1 MTHGRE
7 SEGETGEWSTLHTTS
22 EHGVSSI
29 TTADAHTS
37 AVSIQTNWPP
47 PPHLNGLVH
56 FAKGKIWLLRVCHHI
71 SNAVYSVPS
80 HFKRSLQCAITFQTQ
95 STVCHHI
102 SNAVYNM
109 AVQSQ
114 TCVNSE
120 PTCHLLQTDG
130 RCSMDLFLGS
140 KVASPNYLLHPTY
153 LCLQFTIITHI
164 LLFLVLTVL
173 KPNS

>member
-1 MTHGRE
+1 MMAHDDARE
-7 SEGETGEWSTLHTTS
+7 GKWRGNWRMEYPSHYLGTWCIEHYYRWCAHLGCQYSTELT
-22 EHGVSSI
+22 
-29 TTADAHTS
+29 
-37 AVSIQTNWPP
+37 PP
-47 PPHLNGLVH
+47 PPFKWTRPFRQRENLVTP
-56 FAKGKIWLLRVCHHI
+56 R
-71 SNAVYSVPS
+71 VPS